1 MKWLVLGEVILIAII
16 ILSKFLYK
24 IYKERKDKNES
35 NK

>member
-1 MKWLVLGEVILIAII
+1 MKWLVLGEVILITII

-24 IYKERKDKNES
+24 IYKERKDKDES